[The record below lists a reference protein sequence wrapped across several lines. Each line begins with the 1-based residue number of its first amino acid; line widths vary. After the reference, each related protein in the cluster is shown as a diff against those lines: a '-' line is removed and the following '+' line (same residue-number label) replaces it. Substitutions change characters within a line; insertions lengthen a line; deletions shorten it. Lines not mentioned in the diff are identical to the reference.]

1 MYKVEVTLNFI
12 TNIYFLIIVLIG
24 AFFLVNLT
32 LAVITIFFMQ
42 SQEQSRNAIEQL
54 KAKSQEELER
64 TYKISHFEKIRWKRV
79 LIRKDVSVFKVF
91 NKVYRKLKTC

>member
-64 TYKISHFEKIRWKRV
+64 TYKISHFEKIR
-79 LIRKDVSVFKVF
+79 
-91 NKVYRKLKTC
+91 